1 MKHVYRIAAA
11 AILVVTWGNFLAAQA
26 GHSSYDPAAHSAS
39 SKLRDSFLDFTL
51 RSINPSD
58 ANYGQCL
65 SEDRRILVEETL
77 RNAYFWS
84 NIVALGVLGWLFLV
98 LVYQQKVQ
106 TRREWTTAQI
116 VTQLEQSLTRS
127 RAQLAEA
134 SKKNGELKDALAAL
148 KESASPS
155 PSMPPESTERAGS
168 FAEKP
173 RTTNTQSAPSPIV
186 RPNSGK
192 PMNGGSARS
201 EPAKEPVGQMRLFT
215 PDADF
220 VMKLNSLEQQLA
232 QSREDNKQLRR
243 RLAEGDRRPEASK
256 TETRGSRVHELAE
269 HKESR

>member
-1 MKHVYRIAAA
+1 MKRVYRIAAA
-11 AILVVTWGNFLAAQA
+11 AILVVSWGTFSVAQA

-39 SKLRDSFLDFTL
+39 SKPRDSFLDFTL

-65 SEDRRILVEETL
+65 SEDRRTLLEETL
-77 RNAYFWS
+77 RNIYFWS
-84 NIVALGVLGWLFLV
+84 NIVALGVLGWLFLAI
-98 LVYQQKVQ
+98 VYQQKVQ
-106 TRREWTTAQI
+106 TRREWTTTQI

-134 SKKNGELKDALAAL
+134 SKKNGELKDAFAAL
-148 KESASPS
+148 KESASRS
-155 PSMPPESTERAGS
+155 PSMPPESADRSGS

-173 RTTNTQSAPSPIV
+173 RTTNTQSAPSPTV
-186 RPNSGK
+186 RPNSAK

-201 EPAKEPVGQMRLFT
+201 APAKESVGQMRLFT

-243 RLAEGDRRPEASK
+243 RIADGDRRPE
-256 TETRGSRVHELAE
+256 TEQDRNRQLKGA
-269 HKESR
+269 

>member
-26 GHSSYDPAAHSAS
+26 GHSSYDPAAHSSS
-39 SKLRDSFLDFTL
+39 SKPRDSFLDFTL
-51 RSINPSD
+51 RRINAADS
-58 ANYGQCL
+58 NYGQCL
-65 SEDRRILVEETL
+65 SEDRRILLEETA

-84 NIVALGVLGWLFLV
+84 NIVALGVLVWLFLV
-98 LVYQQKVQ
+98 LVYQHKVQ
-106 TRREWTTAQI
+106 TRREWTTAKI

-168 FAEKP
+168 FPEKP
-173 RTTNTQSAPSPIV
+173 RTTNTQSTPSPTV
-186 RPNSGK
+186 RPNSTK
-192 PMNGGSARS
+192 PMNGSSARS
-201 EPAKEPVGQMRLFT
+201 APAKESVGQMRLFT

-243 RLAEGDRRPEASK
+243 RIADGDRRPE
-256 TETRGSRVHELAE
+256 TEQDRNRQLKGA
-269 HKESR
+269 

>member
-39 SKLRDSFLDFTL
+39 SKPRDSFLDFTL
-51 RSINPSD
+51 RRINPSD

-65 SEDRRILVEETL
+65 SEDRKILLEETV

-98 LVYQQKVQ
+98 IAYQHQIQ
-106 TRREWTTAQI
+106 TRREWTTTEI
-116 VTQLEQSLTRS
+116 VAQLEQSLTRS

-134 SKKNGELKDALAAL
+134 NKRNGELKDALAAF
-148 KESASPS
+148 KKSALRLPS
-155 PSMPPESTERAGS
+155 LPPESIERAGS
-168 FAEKP
+168 FPEKS
-173 RTTNTQSAPSPIV
+173 RTTNIQSVPSPMV
-186 RPNSGK
+186 KPNSGK

-201 EPAKEPVGQMRLFT
+201 APAKEPVGQMRLFT